1 MDKIYIIAGIEG
13 MPTAD
18 DKNVFSIDRIV
29 ARDMLSGDDGIFT
42 IDEIVDNDIE
52 ILGLP
57 SWFLK
62 DCYDLN
68 SMYYN
73 VNECK
78 FDGSGDSYDVGLLP
92 IYYSDNSSRMPDY
105 RYDIEDDTEY
115 YLGDIDSS
123 SVANESIIVSLYVE
137 KDDDDYSSR
146 CKFSALLSLS
156 GGIEIRSEIFDYD
169 NYKSNTFDSNGNILA
184 EIYDRDSYT
193 SNTFNSNRGILKN
206 AKYFLSSA
214 FGIYDDKIYD
224 DKLEKLKNSW
234 SVFIKEGDRGQVT
247 EFITDGL
254 HIVNASYLPE
264 GATIITSNKCK
275 VLVMCS
281 NQLVGRRNNWTI
293 VVSPSVVKILTEQFV
308 DYYSLETKN
317 IKLFISSRIGLD
329 NLIDFVKTFTFR
341 VYAEHREAIG
351 FSEFN
356 ENDMYKP
363 KISKCIEI
371 TDILDSNDTSNK
383 LFNDIGYLVS
393 ELNQIGFNIELY

>member
-1 MDKIYIIAGIEG
+1 MDKIYIVAGIEG
-13 MPTAD
+13 MPINN
-18 DKNVFSIDRIV
+18 DKNIFTIDRIV
-29 ARDMLSGDDGIFT
+29 ARDILSGDDGIFT

-57 SWFLK
+57 RWFLE

-105 RYDIEDDTEY
+105 KYDSESDEVY

-137 KDDDDYSSR
+137 KDDDYSSR

-156 GGIEIRSEIFDYD
+156 GGIEILAEIFDYD

-184 EIYDRDSYT
+184 EIYDRDNYT

-234 SVFIKEGDRGQVT
+234 SVFIKEGYRGQVT
-247 EFITDGL
+247 EFITDDL
-254 HIVNASYLPE
+254 HIVNASYLVD
-264 GATIITSNKCK
+264 GATLIIGSKCK

-293 VVSPSVVKILTEQFV
+293 VVSPSVVKILTEKFV

-317 IKLFISSRIGLD
+317 IKLFISNKMRID
-329 NLIDFVKTFTFR
+329 TLIDFIKTFTFR